1 MGSNGLLL
9 SAIIPVSRMSGKFGN
24 LSMWLKEASKFPI
37 KIIFVHDV
45 QDDLTGVELKN
56 LVSGIDLES
65 ILILEG
71 RFGNP
76 GEARNFGIK
85 SIEGRWFT
93 FWDSD
98 DLPNLENIF
107 LCLERFPTAEILIGS
122 FETENESGE
131 VKAFKIEENLVDHL
145 LRNPGIWRIVFKAE
159 LQEKIVFPNLRMAE
173 DQIAISNIG
182 IFNFKLKVCDTI
194 FYRYFTN
201 FPGQL
206 TSNKEALN
214 DLFNAVKVSKL
225 NLKNHSRMNS
235 SFAYGLYAKQLLT
248 GLKSGSIKLKLKMI
262 IHITCSIFPFNVF
275 YLRKM
280 TRAFIWNF
288 RVWMSYEKK

>member
-1 MGSNGLLL
+1 
-9 SAIIPVSRMSGKFGN
+9 MSGKFGN
-24 LSMWLKEASKFPI
+24 LSLWLKEAGKFPI
-37 KIIFVHDV
+37 KIIFVHDI
-45 QDDLTGVELKN
+45 QDDLTGVELRN
-56 LVSGIDLES
+56 LVSGMELED

-76 GEARNFGIK
+76 GEARNLGIN

-107 LCLERFPTAEILIGS
+107 LSLELFPTAEILIGS
-122 FETENESGE
+122 FETENELGE
-131 VKAFKIEENLVDHL
+131 VKTFKIQDNLLDHL
-145 LRNPGIWRIVFKAE
+145 IRNPGIWRIVFKAE
-159 LQEKIVFPNLRMAE
+159 LQTRIVFPDLRMAE

-182 IFNFKLKVCDTI
+182 IFNYKVMTCDTI

-225 NLKNHSRMNS
+225 SLKNHSRINS

-248 GLKSGSIKLKLKMI
+248 GLKMGSIELKLKI
-262 IHITCSIFPFNVF
+262 ITHVASSIFPFNIS
-275 YLRKM
+275 YLREVTK
-280 TRAFIWNF
+280 AIVLNF
-288 RVWMSYEKK
+288 RVWMIYEKK

>member
-24 LSMWLKEASKFPI
+24 LSTWLKEASKFPI

-45 QDDLTGVELKN
+45 QDDLTGVELEN
-56 LVSGIDLES
+56 IVSGTDLENV
-65 ILILEG
+65 IILEE

-107 LCLERFPTAEILIGS
+107 LCLGRFPTAEILIGS
-122 FETENESGE
+122 FETENDSGE
-131 VKAFKIEENLVDHL
+131 VSTFKIEKNLVDHL
-145 LRNPGIWRIVFKAE
+145 LRNPGIWRILFKAE

-182 IFNFKLKVCDTI
+182 IFNYELKSCDTI

-225 NLKNHSRMNS
+225 NLKNHSGVNS
-235 SFAYGLYAKQLLT
+235 SFAYGLYTKQLLT
-248 GLKSGSIKLKLKMI
+248 GLKIGSTKLKLQMI
-262 IHITCSIFPFNVF
+262 MHIAYSFFPFKTS
-275 YLRKM
+275 YLRKV
-280 TRAFIWNF
+280 TKAFIWNF
-288 RVWMSYEKK
+288 RVWMIYEKK